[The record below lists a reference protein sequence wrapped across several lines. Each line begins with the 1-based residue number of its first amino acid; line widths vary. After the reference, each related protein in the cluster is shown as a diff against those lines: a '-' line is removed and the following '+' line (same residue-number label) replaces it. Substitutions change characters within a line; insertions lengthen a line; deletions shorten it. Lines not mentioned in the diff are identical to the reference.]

1 MVCRYDQ
8 NWWRT
13 GSEASKA
20 APVTEVA
27 RESIS
32 AGGNGAPN
40 DGFSSTS
47 QSDDHSKQHRNP
59 SLQLTKR
66 AVASSRSLPADV
78 ATTRINIASD
88 GSTFTPAT
96 DSQSDSAD
104 KEHSTN
110 KGNKDSVDGAQ
121 KEQSESAGETATPK
135 ASDEDGKPDSK
146 QELATQN
153 SGWLSWIYNSVPT
166 IGRSRPNESTPG
178 KTVAEPP
185 TANEDP
191 GTTEQGDQQVVEE
204 LDQPKPNTPETTEVR
219 TAPQRLSWFQMWYGS
234 SNSSKGP
241 EQPKK
246 DEQEPMKDQTQ
257 STTLEPPGDASQT
270 SRQATPAPSERSE
283 GATEA
288 SNAPQNPRSS
298 GWSFWFRDPSRNS
311 TQTSLQNGE
320 AAEASMK
327 PNSPKL
333 QPSSGGGSESEQDVE
348 VKRKENVQIKPP
360 KDSQGPPVV
369 SDKVSVQLEIS
380 PNAPTPKAPEGA
392 AAKNLQKILPNQVL
406 PHFQDTFTMQE
417 MPSLLQSIGR
427 RLLYYNKGQTNK
439 HVYRIRDPPRIRK
452 ALAIGVHGYFPA
464 PLIRTVIGQPTG
476 TSVRFSSMA
485 ANAIKKWTESRGYSC
500 DVGKIALEGEGRI
513 SERVDLLWKL
523 LLNYVE
529 EIRKADYIM
538 IACHSQGVPVSIMLV
553 AKLIAFG
560 CVNASRVGVCAMAGV
575 NLGPFP
581 DYRSRWISGS
591 AAELFEFALP
601 HSQVSKDYEAAL
613 RTALDFGVR
622 ISYVGSIDDQLV
634 SLEVGFFPFL
644 GTLKNP
650 AKKA

>member
-1 MVCRYDQ
+1 M
-8 NWWRT
+8 
-13 GSEASKA
+13 
-20 APVTEVA
+20 
-27 RESIS
+27 
-32 AGGNGAPN
+32 
-40 DGFSSTS
+40 
-47 QSDDHSKQHRNP
+47 
-59 SLQLTKR
+59 
-66 AVASSRSLPADV
+66 
-78 ATTRINIASD
+78 
-88 GSTFTPAT
+88 
-96 DSQSDSAD
+96 
-104 KEHSTN
+104 
-110 KGNKDSVDGAQ
+110 
-121 KEQSESAGETATPK
+121 
-135 ASDEDGKPDSK
+135 
-146 QELATQN
+146 
-153 SGWLSWIYNSVPT
+153 
-166 IGRSRPNESTPG
+166 
-178 KTVAEPP
+178 AEPP
-185 TANEDP
+185 SANEDT
-191 GTTEQGDQQVVEE
+191 GNTEQGDHPVIEE
-204 LDQPKPNTPETTEVR
+204 PDRPKKDTPETTEVR
-219 TAPQRLSWFQMWYGS
+219 TEPQRLSWFQMWYGS

-246 DEQEPMKDQTQ
+246 EDEQEPAKDQPHNTNV
-257 STTLEPPGDASQT
+257 EPPSDASQPT
-270 SRQATPAPSERSE
+270 REGTPALSERSE
-283 GATEA
+283 GANEA
-288 SNAPQNPRSS
+288 PSGPNNPRSS

-320 AAEASMK
+320 AVEASTK
-327 PNSPKL
+327 PNTPKQ
-333 QPSSGGGSESEQDVE
+333 QPTPEGGSDSGQNVE
-348 VKRKENVQIKPP
+348 VKKKENVKIKSPR
-360 KDSQGPPVV
+360 DSPVAAAV
-369 SDKVSVQLEIS
+369 PSDNVSVQLEIS
-380 PNAPTPKAPEGA
+380 PNAPTVKAPEGA

-406 PHFQDTFTMQE
+406 PHFQDTFTVQE
-417 MPSLLQSIGR
+417 TPSLLQSIGR

-439 HVYRIRDPPRIRK
+439 HVYRLKDPPRIRK

-485 ANAIKKWTESRGYSC
+485 ADAIKKWTESRGYSC
-500 DVGKIALEGEGRI
+500 DVEKIALEGEGRI

-523 LLNYVE
+523 LLNYME

-634 SLEVGFFPFL
+634 SLEVCFL
-644 GTLKNP
+644 SL
-650 AKKA
+650 